1 MNNKVAVISGG
12 TKGIGRAIVEQFAKG
27 NYDIITCARNKEDLD
42 LLEKEVTN
50 KYKNITL
57 HIFQA
62 DLSVKSDTK
71 AFVDFILTKDK
82 QVDVLVNNT
91 GTFIPG
97 AIYEEAEGNL
107 ELMINTNLYSA
118 YHLTRGLVN
127 HMITKQQGDI
137 FNICSVASIKAYP
150 NGGSYSISKFAMYG
164 MSQGLREELK
174 PHGIR
179 VVSVLPGATL
189 TASWEG
195 VELPEDRFMKP
206 EDVAASIWSAH
217 NLSKNT
223 VIEDIVLRPQ
233 LGDI

>member
-1 MNNKVAVISGG
+1 MNKVAVISGG
-12 TKGIGRAIVEQFAKG
+12 TKGIGRTLIERFASEG
-27 NYDIITCARNKEDLD
+27 YDIITCARNQQDLIN
-42 LLEKEVTN
+42 LESDITN
-50 KYKNITL
+50 QFPNVSLYRFK
-57 HIFQA
+57 A
-62 DLSVKSDTK
+62 DLSVKSETL
-71 AFVDFILTKDK
+71 AFVAFVLEKTQ
-82 QVDVLVNNT
+82 QVDVLINNT

-97 AIYEEAEGNL
+97 AIYEEEEGSL

-127 HMITKQQGDI
+127 SMIAKQEGDI

-174 PHGIR
+174 PHGVR

-195 VELPEDRFMKP
+195 VELPEERFIKP
-206 EDVAASIWSAH
+206 EDVATSIWSAH
-217 NLSKNT
+217 SLSKNT